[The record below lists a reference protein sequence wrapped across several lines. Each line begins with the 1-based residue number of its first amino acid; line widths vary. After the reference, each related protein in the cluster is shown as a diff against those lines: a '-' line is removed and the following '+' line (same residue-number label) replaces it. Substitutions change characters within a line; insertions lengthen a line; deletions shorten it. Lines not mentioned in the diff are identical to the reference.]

1 MSKEARP
8 ISLRQLMVFGR
19 SLNEQRL
26 ISSAN
31 YVRTELPRRYV
42 LAYCQLGHDGTT
54 GRPRGVLRI
63 TFCVI
68 CPTSCVLSAAVDLL
82 YDPCLLIGSTF
93 LRIAHRLRDMQ
104 TLPYCVVA
112 NSNFNEVY
120 ELYYEAFDKFR
131 RIPEIR
137 TLDDNDSF
145 CEVISDTL
153 KKHLSVIPKLA
164 MGILETSADEMLPA
178 KELDGFMNAILRS
191 VSHHASTRMHSTK
204 PNTVDSEY
212 LAVS

>member
-1 MSKEARP
+1 
-8 ISLRQLMVFGR
+8 
-19 SLNEQRL
+19 
-26 ISSAN
+26 
-31 YVRTELPRRYV
+31 
-42 LAYCQLGHDGTT
+42 
-54 GRPRGVLRI
+54 
-63 TFCVI
+63 
-68 CPTSCVLSAAVDLL
+68 
-82 YDPCLLIGSTF
+82 
-93 LRIAHRLRDMQ
+93 MQ

-131 RIPEIR
+131 KIPEIR
-137 TLDDNDSF
+137 TLEDNDSF

-191 VSHHASTRMHSTK
+191 VSHYASTNPPHTG
-204 PNTVDSEY
+204 
-212 LAVS
+212 